1 MHVIIILCLVGSKV
15 FNQQLK
21 DVKVP
26 VKYQTFQGLLLKKV
40 ELISEH
46 KEDGPPI
53 LNWQQ
58 ILRYVSIYMINNL
71 TYYLVNF

>member
-1 MHVIIILCLVGSKV
+1 MCPLGSKV

-26 VKYQTFQGLLLKKV
+26 VKYQGFQDLLLKKV
-40 ELISEH
+40 ELINKH
-46 KEDGPPI
+46 QEDGPPI

-58 ILRYVSIYMINNL
+58 ILG
-71 TYYLVNF
+71 

>member
-1 MHVIIILCLVGSKV
+1 MCGDIQPYVCVCNNNVRMCPLGSKV

-26 VKYQTFQGLLLKKV
+26 VKYQGFQDLLLKKV
-40 ELISEH
+40 ELINKH
-46 KEDGPPI
+46 QEDGPPI

-58 ILRYVSIYMINNL
+58 ILG
-71 TYYLVNF
+71 

>member
-1 MHVIIILCLVGSKV
+1 MYPLGSKF

-26 VKYQTFQGLLLKKV
+26 VKYQTFQGLIFEKV
-40 ELISEH
+40 KLINKH

-53 LNWQQ
+53 LTWQQ
-58 ILRYVSIYMINNL
+58 VLR
-71 TYYLVNF
+71 